1 VCIKGVQDDAHFKH
15 LVYKKQSV
23 LLARRHTCDNT
34 PHAQVTVQTVE
45 ATYLWRASA
54 CCHVHHGC
62 CQGRHRGR
70 GGGCRGRGWGSSCI
84 LLCGIRTY
92 TAVYTHVCTCVYV
105 CMCVCTYV
113 HACVYFAEAC
123 LRKREGVCHFNTHTH
138 TCTRT
143 HMHMH
148 TFPASYT
155 HKYLSNAVLLTH
167 SLKAQLQGLQSGVPL
182 LLLLLL

>member
-1 VCIKGVQDDAHFKH
+1 MCIKGVQDDAHFKH

-84 LLCGIRTY
+84 LLCGIRSY

-105 CMCVCTYV
+105 CMCVCTRTRAPISAVFRVYHRTAVCVVAKV
-113 HACVYFAEAC
+113 HIKEQNKEV
-123 LRKREGVCHFNTHTH
+123 GQN
-138 TCTRT
+138 
-143 HMHMH
+143 
-148 TFPASYT
+148 
-155 HKYLSNAVLLTH
+155 
-167 SLKAQLQGLQSGVPL
+167 
-182 LLLLLL
+182 